1 MFDFIK
7 IREVPKTSW
16 SSEETFNLKPR
27 LKTLMALVIG
37 LILFGLG
44 EALLVTSQIGV
55 SPWTALAQGL
65 ANVSEL
71 DLGLTTFLISVFVL
85 FLWIPLKQKP
95 GIGTILNAII
105 ISLVLHYAIPF
116 LPVFEENF
124 LRLIQAFLGVF
135 ITGIGGGIY
144 LIANLGPGAR
154 DGLMTG
160 LQRVTNFPIAWVRSI
175 IELTVL
181 TIGWWLGG
189 VIGLGTIIFA
199 LGIGPC
205 LALSLK
211 IFGSSK
217 SQTDLCPKI

>member
-7 IREVPKTSW
+7 IGKVPKTSW

-44 EALLVTSQIGV
+44 EALLVTSQLGV
-55 SPWTALAQGL
+55 SPWTALGQGL
-65 ANVSEL
+65 ASVSEVS
-71 DLGLTTFLISVFVL
+71 LGLTTFLISVFVL

-116 LPVFEENF
+116 LPVFQETF
-124 LRLIQAFLGVF
+124 LRLIQAILGVF

-160 LQRVTNFPIAWVRSI
+160 LQRVTNFPIAWVRSS

-189 VIGLGTIIFA
+189 VIGVGTIFFA
-199 LGIGPC
+199 FGIGPC
-205 LALSLK
+205 LAISLK
-211 IFGSSK
+211 IFGSSN
-217 SQTDLCPKI
+217 SQNSH

>member
-7 IREVPKTSW
+7 IGEVPKTSW
-16 SSEETFNLKPR
+16 SSEETFNLKPKV
-27 LKTLMALVIG
+27 KTLMALVAG

-44 EALLVTSQIGV
+44 EALLVSSQMGV

-65 ANVSEL
+65 ANFSEL
-71 DLGLTTFLISVFVL
+71 GLGLTTFLISIFVL

-95 GIGTILNAII
+95 GIGTVLNAII
-105 ISLVLHYAIPF
+105 ISIVLHFAIPS
-116 LPVFEENF
+116 LPVFEENL
-124 LRLIQAFLGVF
+124 LRLIQAILGVF

-160 LQRVTNFPIAWVRSI
+160 LQRVTKFPIAWIRST

-181 TIGWWLGG
+181 TTGWWLGG
-189 VIGLGTIIFA
+189 VVGLGTVIFA

-205 LALSLK
+205 LAISLK
-211 IFGSSK
+211 IFSSSN
-217 SQTDLCPKI
+217 SQSGH

>member
-1 MFDFIK
+1 MFNFIK
-7 IREVPKTSW
+7 IGEVPKTSW
-16 SSEETFNLKPR
+16 SAEDTFNLKPR
-27 LKTLMALVIG
+27 LKTLIALVIG
-37 LILFGLG
+37 LTLFGLG

-65 ANVSEL
+65 VNVSDL
-71 DLGLTTFLISVFVL
+71 DLGLITFLISVFVL
-85 FLWIPLKQKP
+85 FFWIPLKQKP

-116 LPVFEENF
+116 LPVFEENL
-124 LRLIQAFLGVF
+124 LRLIQAILGVF

-160 LQRVTNFPIAWVRSI
+160 LQRVTNFPIAWVRSS

-189 VIGLGTIIFA
+189 VIGVGTIIFA

-205 LALSLK
+205 LAFSLRF
-211 IFGSSK
+211 FGSSK
-217 SQTDLCPKI
+217 SQSGL

>member
-1 MFDFIK
+1 M
-7 IREVPKTSW
+7 
-16 SSEETFNLKPR
+16 
-27 LKTLMALVIG
+27 
-37 LILFGLG
+37 
-44 EALLVTSQIGV
+44 
-55 SPWTALAQGL
+55 
-65 ANVSEL
+65 
-71 DLGLTTFLISVFVL
+71 
-85 FLWIPLKQKP
+85 
-95 GIGTILNAII
+95 GTILNAII

-124 LRLIQAFLGVF
+124 LKLIQAILGVF

-160 LQRVTNFPIAWVRSI
+160 LQRVTNFPIAWVRST

-205 LALSLK
+205 LAISLK
-211 IFGSSK
+211 IFGSGK
-217 SQTDLCPKI
+217 SQIRFMTVRFILVFYSSLQVTNLHTCNFFVIILCHAELA

>member
-7 IREVPKTSW
+7 IGEVPKTSW
-16 SSEETFNLKPR
+16 SSEQTFNLKPR
-27 LKTLMALVIG
+27 LKTLMALVVG

-71 DLGLTTFLISVFVL
+71 GLGLTTFLISVFVL

-95 GIGTILNAII
+95 GIGTVLNAII
-105 ISLVLHYAIPF
+105 ISLVLHFAIPF
-116 LPVFEENF
+116 LPIFEENF
-124 LRLIQAFLGVF
+124 PRLFQAILGVF

-160 LQRVTNFPIAWVRSI
+160 LQIVTKFPIAWVRSS

-205 LALSLK
+205 LAFSLK

-217 SQTDLCPKI
+217 SHSDH

>member
-7 IREVPKTSW
+7 IGQVPKTSW
-16 SSEETFNLKPR
+16 SSEETLNFKPR
-27 LKTLMALVIG
+27 LKTLTALVLG
-37 LILFGLG
+37 LVLFGFG
-44 EALLVTSQIGV
+44 EALLVASQIGV
-55 SPWTALAQGL
+55 SPWTALGQGL
-65 ANVSEL
+65 SNVL
-71 DLGLTTFLISVFVL
+71 GLGLGLTTFLISIVVL

-95 GIGTILNAII
+95 GIGTFLNAII

-116 LPVFEENF
+116 LPIFEENMF
-124 LRLIQAFLGVF
+124 RLGQAILGVF

-160 LQRVTNFPIAWVRSI
+160 LQRVTNFPIAWVRSC
-175 IELTVL
+175 IEISVL
-181 TIGWWLGG
+181 TIGWWFGG

-205 LALSLK
+205 LAISLT
-211 IFGSSK
+211 IFGTRKSK
-217 SQTDLCPKI
+217 R

>member
-7 IREVPKTSW
+7 IGEVPKTSW

-27 LKTLMALVIG
+27 LKTLMALVVG

-55 SPWTALAQGL
+55 SPWTALGQGL

-71 DLGLTTFLISVFVL
+71 SLGLTTFLISVFVL
-85 FLWIPLKQKP
+85 FLWVPLKQKP
-95 GIGTILNAII
+95 GIGTILNAVI

-124 LRLIQAFLGVF
+124 LRLIQAILGVF

-160 LQRVTNFPIAWVRSI
+160 LQRVTNFPIAWVRSS

-189 VIGLGTIIFA
+189 IIGIGTIIFA

-205 LALSLK
+205 LAISLK
-211 IFGSSK
+211 VFGSSK
-217 SQTDLCPKI
+217 S

>member
-1 MFDFIK
+1 MFNFIK
-7 IREVPKTSW
+7 IGGVPKTSW
-16 SSEETFNLKPR
+16 SSEDPFNLKPR
-27 LKTLMALVIG
+27 LKTLMALAIG

-44 EALLVTSQIGV
+44 EALLVTSQLGV

-65 ANVSEL
+65 TNVFEL
-71 DLGLTTFLISVFVL
+71 DLGLTTFLISLFVL
-85 FLWIPLKQKP
+85 FLWVPLKQKP

-105 ISLVLHYAIPF
+105 ISLVLHYATPS

-124 LRLIQAFLGVF
+124 LRLIQAILGVF

-160 LQRVTNFPIAWVRSI
+160 LQRVTNFPIAWVRST

-181 TIGWWLGG
+181 TAGWWLGG
-189 VIGLGTIIFA
+189 VIGVGTIIFA
-199 LGIGPC
+199 FGIGPC

-211 IFGSSK
+211 IFGLGK
-217 SQTDLCPKI
+217 SQIDL

>member
-7 IREVPKTSW
+7 IGEVPKTSW
-16 SSEETFNLKPR
+16 SSKETFNLKPR
-27 LKTLMALVIG
+27 LKTLTALLMG

-44 EALLVTSQIGV
+44 ESLLVTSQIGV
-55 SPWTALAQGL
+55 SPWTALGQGL
-65 ANVSEL
+65 ANVSKL
-71 DLGLTTFLISVFVL
+71 GLGLTTFLISIFVL

-95 GIGTILNAII
+95 GIGTVLNAII
-105 ISLVLHYAIPF
+105 ISLVLHYAIPL
-116 LPVFEENF
+116 LPIFEDNF
-124 LRLIQAFLGVF
+124 LRLIQAILGVF

-160 LQRVTNFPIAWVRSI
+160 LQRVTNFPIAWVRSS

-189 VIGLGTIIFA
+189 VIGIGTIIFA

-205 LALSLK
+205 LAISLK
-211 IFGSSK
+211 IFGLTKLQS
-217 SQTDLCPKI
+217 DH

>member
-7 IREVPKTSW
+7 IGEVPKTSW

-27 LKTLMALVIG
+27 LKTLMALVVG

-44 EALLVTSQIGV
+44 EALLVASQIGV
-55 SPWTALAQGL
+55 SPWTALGQGL
-65 ANVSEL
+65 ANVSGL
-71 DLGLTTFLISVFVL
+71 SLGLTTFLISVFVL

-95 GIGTILNAII
+95 GIGTVLNAII
-105 ISLVLHYAIPF
+105 ISLVLHFAIPF
-116 LPVFEENF
+116 LPIFEENF
-124 LRLIQAFLGVF
+124 LRLIQAILGVF

-160 LQRVTNFPIAWVRSI
+160 LQRVTNFPIAWVRSS

-189 VIGLGTIIFA
+189 IIGIGTIIFA

-205 LALSLK
+205 LAISLK
-211 IFGSSK
+211 IFGSTKLQSGH
-217 SQTDLCPKI
+217 

>member
-1 MFDFIK
+1 
-7 IREVPKTSW
+7 
-16 SSEETFNLKPR
+16 
-27 LKTLMALVIG
+27 MALVIG

-65 ANVSEL
+65 TNVSEL

-116 LPVFEENF
+116 LPVFEGNF
-124 LRLIQAFLGVF
+124 LRLIQAILGVF

-160 LQRVTNFPIAWVRSI
+160 LQRVTNFPIAWVRSS

-205 LALSLK
+205 LAFSLR

-217 SQTDLCPKI
+217 SQSDY

>member
-7 IREVPKTSW
+7 IGEVPTTSW
-16 SSEETFNLKPR
+16 SSKETFNLKPG

-37 LILFGLG
+37 LMLFGLG

-71 DLGLTTFLISVFVL
+71 DLGLTTFLISLFVL

-105 ISLVLHYAIPF
+105 ISLVLHYATPS

-124 LRLIQAFLGVF
+124 L
-135 ITGIGGGIY
+135 
-144 LIANLGPGAR
+144 
-154 DGLMTG
+154 
-160 LQRVTNFPIAWVRSI
+160 
-175 IELTVL
+175 
-181 TIGWWLGG
+181 
-189 VIGLGTIIFA
+189 
-199 LGIGPC
+199 
-205 LALSLK
+205 
-211 IFGSSK
+211 
-217 SQTDLCPKI
+217 

>member
-7 IREVPKTSW
+7 IGELPKTSW
-16 SSEETFNLKPR
+16 SSEDTFNLKPR
-27 LKTLMALVIG
+27 LKTLMALAIG
-37 LILFGLG
+37 LILFGFG
-44 EALLVTSQIGV
+44 EALLVASQIGV

-65 ANVSEL
+65 TNVFEL
-71 DLGLTTFLISVFVL
+71 DLGLTTFLISLFVL

-116 LPVFEENF
+116 LPVFEEKF
-124 LRLIQAFLGVF
+124 LRLIQAILGVF

-160 LQRVTNFPIAWVRSI
+160 LQRVTSVPIAWIRSS

-205 LALSLK
+205 IAISLK

-217 SQTDLCPKI
+217 SQSGQ

>member
-7 IREVPKTSW
+7 IGEVPKTSW
-16 SSEETFNLKPR
+16 SSEEAFNLKPL
-27 LKTLMALVIG
+27 LKTVMALVVG

-55 SPWTALAQGL
+55 SPWTALGQGL

-71 DLGLTTFLISVFVL
+71 SLGLTTFLISLFVL
-85 FLWIPLKQKP
+85 FLWIPLKQKL
-95 GIGTILNAII
+95 GIGTILNAVI

-124 LRLIQAFLGVF
+124 LSLIQAILGVF

-160 LQRVTNFPIAWVRSI
+160 LQRVTNFPIAWVRSS

-189 VIGLGTIIFA
+189 IIGIGTIIFA

-205 LALSLK
+205 LAISLK

-217 SQTDLCPKI
+217 SQTGQ

>member
-7 IREVPKTSW
+7 IGEVPKTSW
-16 SSEETFNLKPR
+16 SSKETHNLKPS

-37 LILFGLG
+37 LMLFGLG

-71 DLGLTTFLISVFVL
+71 DLGLTTFLISLFVL

-105 ISLVLHYAIPF
+105 ISLALHYAIPF

-124 LRLIQAFLGVF
+124 LRLTQAIFGVF
-135 ITGIGGGIY
+135 ITGVGGGIY

-160 LQRVTNFPIAWVRSI
+160 LQRVTHFPIAWVRST

-205 LALSLK
+205 LAFTLK

-217 SQTDLCPKI
+217 SHNVL

>member
-27 LKTLMALVIG
+27 LQTLMALVVG

-55 SPWTALAQGL
+55 SPWTALGQGL
-65 ANVSEL
+65 ANVSKL
-71 DLGLTTFLISVFVL
+71 GLGLTTFLISVFVL

-95 GIGTILNAII
+95 GVGTVLNAII

-124 LRLIQAFLGVF
+124 LRLIQAILGVF
-135 ITGIGGGIY
+135 ITGIGGAIY

-160 LQRVTNFPIAWVRSI
+160 LQRITNFPIAWIRSS
-175 IELTVL
+175 IEITVL

-189 VIGLGTIIFA
+189 VIGL
-199 LGIGPC
+199 
-205 LALSLK
+205 
-211 IFGSSK
+211 
-217 SQTDLCPKI
+217 